1 MEKSKNSPTIRE
13 IAQHDL
19 HECLNVIHQSFQTVA
34 DEFGLTQ
41 QNCPKHTSFIPLSFL
56 ETQRTWGWKMYGLY
70 TDEKLIGY
78 MSLSKKSDDAYE
90 LHNLAVLPAYR
101 HNGYGKLL
109 LDHAKSTVNNLGGNT
124 IKIGIIDE
132 STVLK
137 EWYAANGFVQTGS
150 HRFEHLPFTTGY
162 MEYNIRKESET

>member
-1 MEKSKNSPTIRE
+1 
-13 IAQHDL
+13 
-19 HECLNVIHQSFQTVA
+19 
-34 DEFGLTQ
+34 
-41 QNCPKHTSFIPLSFL
+41 
-56 ETQRTWGWKMYGLY
+56 MYGLY

-78 MSLSKKSDDAYE
+78 MSLSKKSEDTYE

-109 LDHAKSTVNNLGGNT
+109 LDHAKSTVNNLGSNT

-137 EWYAANGFVQTGS
+137 EWYAANGFVHTGS
-150 HRFEHLPFTTGY
+150 QKFEHLPFTTGY
-162 MEYNIRKESET
+162 MEYNIRKENET